1 MYKIYLFNLYILCL
15 EDGEM
20 VFFEKKLNIFLFL
33 IVIVL
38 FVLFFFLELFVP
50 APKVQIE
57 RIIEKSQFKN

>member
-1 MYKIYLFNLYILCL
+1 MFRRRRY
-15 EDGEM
+15 G
-20 VFFEKKLNIFLFL
+20 FFEKKLNIFMTL

-38 FVLFFFLELFVP
+38 FILFFFLELFVP